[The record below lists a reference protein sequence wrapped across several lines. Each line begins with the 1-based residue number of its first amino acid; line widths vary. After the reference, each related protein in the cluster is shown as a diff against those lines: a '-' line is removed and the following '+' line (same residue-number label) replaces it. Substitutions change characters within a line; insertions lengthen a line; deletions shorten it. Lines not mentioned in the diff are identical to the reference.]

1 MRRIDSMGRQAIRW
15 GAMTAL
21 TMAALVLA
29 VVPAAAVPANF
40 DSTGVGFIPTTELL
54 ALPSATIDAT
64 VPLLTAGDSGGSGSF
79 EVDFTGSSPG
89 DVCILA
95 DSRPGVCQADLSA
108 VSTAYSAIVTL
119 EISAL
124 NTTEISGPFTLV
136 LTMLTLN
143 NSENNDVY
151 TADEVSIALDPTS
164 PMPLDTTAVP
174 GFNFDGSFDSMVR
187 IEDEA
192 CSNAGVNCSYL
203 GWSVSGVGD
212 TATFRFDMSMAPNG
226 RDTPKLLFNA
236 VPIVVPEPGTAL
248 LMALGLAGLSFAGRP
263 AGAKHS

>member
-1 MRRIDSMGRQAIRW
+1 MRQIDSMGRHAIRC
-15 GAMTAL
+15 GAMTVL

-40 DSTGVGFIPTTELL
+40 DSTGVGFIPTTELS
-54 ALPSATIDAT
+54 ALPSTTIDIT
-64 VPLLTAGDSGGSGSF
+64 VPLLTAGDSGSGKSF

-95 DSRPGVCQADLSA
+95 NSQPGVCQADLSA
-108 VSTAYSAIVTL
+108 VTTAYSAIVTL

-124 NTTEISGPFTLV
+124 DTMDISGPFTLA

-143 NSENNDVY
+143 NAENGDVY

-174 GFNFDGSFDSMVR
+174 GFNFDGSFDSIVR
-187 IEDEA
+187 IEDQA
-192 CSNAGVNCSYL
+192 CSNSGGNCSYL
-203 GWSVSGVGD
+203 GWTVSGIGD
-212 TATFRFDMSMAPNG
+212 TATFRFDMSAAPNG

-236 VPIVVPEPGTAL
+236 VPVVVPEPGTAL
-248 LMALGLAGLSFAGRP
+248 LIALGLAGLAFAGRP
-263 AGAKHS
+263 TAANQS